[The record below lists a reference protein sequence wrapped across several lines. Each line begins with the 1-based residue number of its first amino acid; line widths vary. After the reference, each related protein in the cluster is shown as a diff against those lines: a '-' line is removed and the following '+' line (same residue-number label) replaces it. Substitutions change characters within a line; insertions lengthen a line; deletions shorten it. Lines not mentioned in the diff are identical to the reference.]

1 MTESKFQKR
10 LEKIRKQGER
20 AKQEKMLRD
29 EYDKYLP
36 NRKKRKVSNIMLVI
50 SVFAIVGYV
59 IANFILQLNT
69 GVEVSSTISTLWFA
83 FWTVE
88 IFALAGIKVSKT
100 KYNYINTDEEQYD
113 DIEEEIEEENI
124 DEQ

>member
-1 MTESKFQKR
+1 MTERKFQKR

-36 NRKKRKVSNIMLVI
+36 NKKKRKVSNIMLVI

-69 GVEVSSTISTLWFA
+69 GIEVSSTISTLWFA

-100 KYNYINTDEEQYD
+100 KYSCTESDEGQYD

>member
-1 MTESKFQKR
+1 MTERKFQKR
-10 LEKIRKQGER
+10 LEKIRQQGER
-20 AKQEKMLRD
+20 YKQEKMLRD

-36 NRKKRKVSNIMLVI
+36 NRKKRKVSNIMLVV

-59 IANFILQLNT
+59 VANFILQLNT
-69 GVEVSSTISTLWFA
+69 GIEVSSTISTLWFA

-100 KYNYINTDEEQYD
+100 KYSSTESDEGQYD
-113 DIEEEIEEENI
+113 DAEEEIEEENI